1 MHTPDT
7 ELQAGTIQL
16 PGDFFVK
23 EKLSYNDFKLAWARE
38 ALQNSRDAGAKN
50 IDFTIKQDYDTKKLL
65 VVCDDDGKGMNQDV
79 LLNVFL
85 KMGGSQK
92 EDGNTGGFGYA
103 KVLLAFAH
111 LNYKIKTQNLEV
123 VGTAANY
130 GWKEVSDVRKGV
142 RLEVEMTTED
152 NSAWSMEEAL
162 RELVS
167 ASNLGKDIKVTLNG
181 ETLTA
186 RKTPQPYKL
195 ETALGHLT
203 FGDYEST
210 YSSTSTIW
218 VRMNGLAMFKSRLW
232 TDGAAFHGA
241 LELKGHSLEMLTS
254 NRDALS
260 KDKTEILNKIMQ
272 DLANDREKLKLS
284 GDIDLTL
291 NELAVTFESLTKE
304 EQDEVMQ
311 QAASHNMTASSV
323 MEQLNALADE
333 ISSLDAMHPFT
344 GLLGKVKD
352 IKSKLDD
359 KISKIPSQWYPPNF
373 KVKFADS
380 GTRMEDAHTH
390 SSQIASS
397 MSLQRNA
404 KIAAGWSKMM
414 CVLLE
419 NEGYRTA
426 LGIKIDAKGQFF
438 HDDLLIQPGFVYGSV
453 VGLNAKD
460 TKNNRISIMLNP
472 EIVRKDGFKI
482 PDIIDVLHHELNH
495 VMHPHHGESFTI
507 GEFKLR
513 RIMRDQIG
521 ELTLV
526 KAFKKAAADVDFTIP
541 APQVEEKLRASAR
554 REHNEYQ
561 GELSI

>member
-1 MHTPDT
+1 MLTPDT
-7 ELQAGTIQL
+7 ELQAGTIEL
-16 PGDFFVK
+16 PGDYFVK

-50 IDFTIKQDYDTKKLL
+50 IDFTIKQDYEAKKLL

-92 EDGNTGGFGYA
+92 EAGNTGGFGYA

-111 LNYKIKTQNLEV
+111 LNYKIQTQNLEV
-123 VGTAANY
+123 VGTAAKY
-130 GWKEVSDVRKGV
+130 GWKEVPTVRKGV

-152 NSAWSMEEAL
+152 NSAWAMEDAL
-162 RELVS
+162 RELVG
-167 ASNLGKDIKVTLNG
+167 ASDLGKDIKVTLNG

-186 RKTPQPYKL
+186 RKSPQPYKL
-195 ETALGHLT
+195 ETALGSLT
-203 FGDYEST
+203 FGDTEST
-210 YSSTSTIW
+210 YSTTSTIW

-254 NRDALS
+254 NRDSLS

-291 NELAVTFESLTKE
+291 NERAVTFESLSKKE
-304 EQDEVMQ
+304 QEEVMQ
-311 QAASHNMTASSV
+311 QAASLNMTASSM
-323 MEQLNALADE
+323 MEKLNALADE
-333 ISSLDAMHPFT
+333 ISSLDSMHPFT
-344 GLLGKVKD
+344 GLLDKVKD

-373 KVKFADS
+373 KVKFSDS
-380 GTRMEDAHTH
+380 DTSRENAHTH
-390 SSQIASS
+390 SAQIASS

-414 CVLLE
+414 SLLLE
-419 NEGYRTA
+419 NENYRSA
-426 LGIKIDAKGQFF
+426 LGIKMDAKGQFF
-438 HDDLLIQPGFVYGSV
+438 QNDLLIQPGFVYGSV
-453 VGLNAKD
+453 VGLNATDKQ
-460 TKNNRISIMLNP
+460 NNRISIMLNP
-472 EIVRKDGFKI
+472 EIVRKEGYKI

-495 VMHPHHGESFTI
+495 VMHSHHGESFTI

-513 RIMRDQIG
+513 RIMRDEIG
-521 ELTLV
+521 EMSLV
-526 KAFKKAAADVDFTIP
+526 KAFKKAAAEVDFTIQ
-541 APQVEEKLRASAR
+541 APQVEEKPKAPTR
-554 REHNEYQ
+554 REHNEHQ